1 MEENKIKAEE
11 LLKEL
16 KPCMGEQDEQEWIA
30 KAVEAGIE
38 KETATIIKAA
48 YDKGCNEYNW
58 RAWNAEGK
66 YQKLCIAVCEKH
78 YL

>member
-16 KPCMGEQDEQEWIA
+16 KPCMGEQETQDWIA
-30 KAVEAGIE
+30 KLE
-38 KETATIIKAA
+38 KVGFGEDTATLIKAA

-66 YQKLCIAVCEKH
+66 YQKLCIAVCEK
-78 YL
+78 YII

>member
-1 MEENKIKAEE
+1 MEETTTKENE
-11 LLKEL
+11 LLKAL

-30 KAVEAGIE
+30 KAKELGFTEEA
-38 KETATIIKAA
+38 ATIIKAA

-66 YQKLCIAVCEKH
+66 YQKLCIKVCEKFI
-78 YL
+78 

>member
-16 KPCMGEQDEQEWIA
+16 KPCMGEQETQDWIA
-30 KAVEAGIE
+30 KAKEAGIYE
-38 KETATIIKAA
+38 VMATIIKAA

-58 RAWNAEGK
+58 RAWNAEDK
-66 YQKLCIAVCEKH
+66 YKKLCIKVCEKFI
-78 YL
+78 